1 MADGTDCPGKDKEI
15 GRGDGSARLS
25 GYVTS
30 EDVDAGRYK
39 PLRAGVSLQYANRE
53 PRFYASV
60 AFNGSVWNM
69 SSLNGKMELPVLTS
83 KSGIIVG
90 LPKDTMAAIV
100 YLQVSV
106 SKNM

>member
-39 PLRAGVSLQYANRE
+39 PLRARFLYNMPIVNPVSMHQ
-53 PRFYASV
+53 
-60 AFNGSVWNM
+60 
-69 SSLNGKMELPVLTS
+69 SLSMAVC
-83 KSGIIVG
+83 GIC
-90 LPKDTMAAIV
+90 LH
-100 YLQVSV
+100 
-106 SKNM
+106 

>member
-53 PRFYASV
+53 PRFYAS
-60 AFNGSVWNM
+60 
-69 SSLNGKMELPVLTS
+69 LVLS
-83 KSGIIVG
+83 WDFRRIQWRQSYIYRYRYQKICEP
-90 LPKDTMAAIV
+90 L
-100 YLQVSV
+100 
-106 SKNM
+106 

>member
-53 PRFYASV
+53 PVS
-60 AFNGSVWNM
+60 M
-69 SSLNGKMELPVLTS
+69 HQSLSMAVC
-83 KSGIIVG
+83 GIC
-90 LPKDTMAAIV
+90 LH
-100 YLQVSV
+100 
-106 SKNM
+106 